1 MSQLDGQV
9 AIITGGSSGIGAATA
24 RLLAGQGARVVI
36 AARDQARAMPVLE
49 GIRSEGGDADFV
61 RTDVT
66 DESQLEACVH
76 GTLERHGHIDILFN
90 NAGDAASGAWAEPT
104 ESWQRILETTITA
117 TYHMCKLAVPPMA
130 NAGGGAI
137 VNMSSITAVQGTMPD
152 YSPIHGLA
160 LSYHTSKGAI
170 EAYTRALAVEVGGM
184 NIRVNCV
191 RPGWIGTP
199 LTGEG
204 RRRVE
209 QVTRPFFV
217 GRQALKF
224 SGQPEDVA
232 QAVVFLASPAA
243 RFITG
248 QVLTVDGG
256 ATLT

>member
-1 MSQLDGQV
+1 MAQLDGQV

-24 RLLAGQGARVVI
+24 KLLASRGARVVI
-36 AARDQARAMPVLE
+36 ASRDEEKAAPVLQE
-49 GIRSEGGDADFV
+49 VRSAGGDADFLQ
-61 RTDVT
+61 TDVT
-66 DESQLEACVH
+66 DEAQLEACVQN
-76 GTLERHGHIDILFN
+76 TLERHGRIDILFN
-90 NAGDAASGAWAEPT
+90 NAGDAADGAWSEPT
-104 ESWQRILETTITA
+104 ESWQRMLETTVTA
-117 TYHMCKLAVPPMA
+117 TYRMCKLVVPPMA

-137 VNMSSITAVQGTMPD
+137 VNMSSITAVQGTLPD

-170 EAYTRALAVEVGGM
+170 EAYTRALAVEVGAM

-191 RPGWIGTP
+191 RPGWIPTP

-217 GRQALKF
+217 GRQALKT

-232 QAVVFLASPAA
+232 QAVAFLASPAA